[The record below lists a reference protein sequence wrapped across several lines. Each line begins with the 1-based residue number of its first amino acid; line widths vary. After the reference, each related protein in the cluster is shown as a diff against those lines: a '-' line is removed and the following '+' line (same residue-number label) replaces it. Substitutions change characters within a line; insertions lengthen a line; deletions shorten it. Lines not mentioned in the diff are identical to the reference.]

1 MTLGVGGVSPEQA
14 LAKLQVMTAGAEP
27 IALAEYR
34 LRIERLQQ
42 LMRAQGMAAVFVD
55 AGSSLFYFTGL
66 KWNASER
73 LVGALVPARGEVH
86 YIAPAF
92 EEGTVRDLQVL
103 PGSISV
109 WAEHESPFT
118 LLIGML
124 AEIEVGAGARVG
136 LSHSLPFGM
145 YERLR
150 QAGGAVQL
158 VDAGVLIEQCRRCK
172 SPAELAL
179 MQRAKDMTLEV
190 HKAAASIL
198 REGVTTLEVTRFI
211 EAAHRKVGA
220 PGSTFCIV
228 LFGEDSAFPHGVRQP
243 RPLRDGDMVLIDT
256 GCQLYGYNSDITRSY
271 VFGTPSARQREL
283 WDLEKAAQQAAFD
296 AAVLGSPCELVDAA
310 ARRCLEAGGLG
321 PDYALPG
328 LPHRTGHG
336 IGLDI
341 HEGPYLVRGDSTPLD
356 VGMCFSNEPMICVP
370 GEFGIRLEDHFYMT
384 AEGPRWFTRPSH
396 SVDDPFGLDA

>member
-1 MTLGVGGVSPEQA
+1 MTLGVGGNGPEQA

-27 IALAEYR
+27 IALEEYR

-42 LMRAQGMAAVFVD
+42 LMQAQGMAAVFVD

-66 KWNASER
+66 KWSPSER
-73 LVGALVPARGEVH
+73 MVGALVPARGDVH

-109 WAEHESPFT
+109 WAEHESPFA
-118 LLIGML
+118 LLMGML
-124 AEIEVGAGARVG
+124 AEVEVRAGARVG
-136 LSHSLPFGM
+136 LAHSLPFGM

-150 QAGGAVQL
+150 QVAGTVQL
-158 VDAGVLIEQCRRCK
+158 VDAGPLIEQCRRCK

-198 REGVTTLEVTRFI
+198 REGITTTEVARFI

-243 RPLRDGDMVLIDT
+243 RPLQGGDMVLIDT

-271 VFGTPSARQREL
+271 VFGSANARQREL
-283 WDLEKAAQQAAFD
+283 WNLEKAAQQAAFA
-296 AAVLGSPCELVDAA
+296 AAVLGSPCEQVDAA

-341 HEGPYLVRGDSTPLD
+341 HEGPYLVRGDRTSLE

-384 AEGPRWFTRPSH
+384 AEGPRWFTQPSH
-396 SVDDPFGLDA
+396 SVDDPFGLNG

>member
-1 MTLGVGGVSPEQA
+1 MTLGIGGCSPEQA
-14 LAKLQVMTAGAEP
+14 LAKLQVMTTGARP
-27 IALAEYR
+27 IGLDEYR
-34 LRIERLQQ
+34 SRIAQLQQ
-42 LMRAQGMAAVFVD
+42 LMQAHGMAAVFID
-55 AGSSLFYFTGL
+55 AGSSLVYFTGL
-66 KWNASER
+66 KWSPSER
-73 LVGALVPARGEVH
+73 LVGALVPARGDVH
-86 YIAPAF
+86 FIAPAF
-92 EEGTVRDLQVL
+92 EKGTVRDLQVL

-109 WAEHESPFT
+109 WHEHESPYS
-118 LLIGML
+118 LLREML
-124 AEIEVGAGARVG
+124 AEVEVREGARVG

-145 YERLR
+145 FERLR
-150 QAGGAVQL
+150 QVAGGLQL
-158 VDAGVLIEQCRRCK
+158 VDAGGLIDECRRCK

-198 REGVTTLEVTRFI
+198 HEGITTTEVVRFI
-211 EAAHRKVGA
+211 EAAHRRVGA

-228 LFGEDSAFPHGVRQP
+228 LFGEDSAFPHGVREP
-243 RPLRDGDMVLIDT
+243 RALRDGDMVLIDT
-256 GCQLYGYNSDITRSY
+256 GCQLHGYNSDITRSY

-283 WDLEKAAQQAAFD
+283 WNLEKAAQQAAFD
-296 AAVLGSPCELVDAA
+296 AAALGAPCEQVDAA

-341 HEGPYLVRGDSTPLD
+341 HEGPYLVRGDSTPLA

-384 AEGPRWFTRPSH
+384 EQGPRWFTQPSH
-396 SVDDPFGLDA
+396 SVDDPFGLNA